1 MNIGLMIAKERTKR
15 NMSKRKL
22 AKLIGCT
29 ERAVEY
35 WESGERNI
43 SLKYLDNIL
52 KVFNMTMKIGYESD
66 LII

>member
-1 MNIGLMIAKERTKR
+1 MDIGLMIAKERIKR

-43 SLKYLDNIL
+43 SLKHLDKIL
-52 KVFNMTMKIGYESD
+52 KAFNMTMRIGHESD
-66 LII
+66 LIV